1 MLMLKRILSV
11 ITTVLISCLSLTAC
25 DWEDP
30 TETRQEEAAEVGP
43 KTGAEP
49 ADRLDRMED
58 QADQAVTEE
67 ARALEKMEEPQEED
81 GSGDE
86 QQTGAA
92 DPAGDVR
99 Y

>member
-1 MLMLKRILSV
+1 M
-11 ITTVLISCLSLTAC
+11 TTRTLLLIPFALLICLSLAAC

-58 QADQAVTEE
+58 QADQAVTEQ
-67 ARALEKMEEPQEED
+67 ARALDEMEEEKTKDQNEADKQGGAPAP
-81 GSGDE
+81 GD
-86 QQTGAA
+86 
-92 DPAGDVR
+92 DVR